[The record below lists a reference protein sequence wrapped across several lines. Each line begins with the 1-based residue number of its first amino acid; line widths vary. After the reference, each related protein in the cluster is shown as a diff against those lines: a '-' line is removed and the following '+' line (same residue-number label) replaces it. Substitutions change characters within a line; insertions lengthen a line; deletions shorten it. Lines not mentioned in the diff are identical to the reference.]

1 MDKIF
6 AVVTCLG
13 SSILEPDVHVLELF
27 ETLEE
32 AEKYQEGMKDWN
44 ILTIDPNMVWG
55 EGKYPFEKVAKFK
68 EGAGVVKV
76 EDD

>member
-13 SSILEPDVHVLELF
+13 SSILKPDVHVLKLF

-32 AEKYQEGMKDWN
+32 AEKYRDGMSD
-44 ILTIDPNMVWG
+44 
-55 EGKYPFEKVAKFK
+55 
-68 EGAGVVKV
+68 
-76 EDD
+76 